1 MLAVKRTFTRRDSQ
15 ATWLGHALSRVS
27 KLRDQGRVHSR
38 TCFMLVVA
46 TPEAITA
53 EEAAWAGIQLDFAAQ
68 LKPRVPDEHFKGAK
82 MKYGFVGGGSVR
94 AIRQGLRRCGM
105 P

>member
-1 MLAVKRTFTRRDSQ
+1 
-15 ATWLGHALSRVS
+15 
-27 KLRDQGRVHSR
+27 
-38 TCFMLVVA
+38 MLVVA

-82 MKYGFVGGGSVR
+82 MKYGFVGGGLDLGTGYTAR
-94 AIRQGLRRCGM
+94 ATAMRDAMIGEANARTAHAFWGTWRINA
-105 P
+105 

>member
-1 MLAVKRTFTRRDSQ
+1 
-15 ATWLGHALSRVS
+15 
-27 KLRDQGRVHSR
+27 
-38 TCFMLVVA
+38 MLVVA

-82 MKYGFVGGGSVR
+82 MKYGFVGGGQGGGSVR
-94 AIRQGLRRCGM
+94 ATGYTARATAGCEM

>member
-1 MLAVKRTFTRRDSQ
+1 
-15 ATWLGHALSRVS
+15 
-27 KLRDQGRVHSR
+27 
-38 TCFMLVVA
+38 MLVVA
-46 TPEAITA
+46 TQEAITA
-53 EEAAWAGIQLDFAAQ
+53 TEAAWAGIQLDFAAQ

-82 MKYGFVGGGSVR
+82 MKYSFVGGGSVR